1 MFVEQRLFS
10 KRFYWQFD
18 CKLDTPVKKLLPK
31 VQIELKKVMK
41 NSTKRLTFFP
51 QILHLIYCKLVEKAR
66 EKRYLSKIF
75 ANVKKYTLK
84 LITLTRL
91 LWIESAKI
99 FFSLCQSLREGT
111 FSLSKTLNLE
121 KLSFCE
127 KIRSSL
133 PKKSSSTEFDGSKI
147 TVVAGNFFRLNP
159 RLNALQKASAQKLHF
174 LPKDW

>member
-1 MFVEQRLFS
+1 MFVEQRRFS
-10 KRFYWQFD
+10 KRFYVQFD
-18 CKLDTPVKKLLPK
+18 CRLDTPVKILLPK
-31 VQIELKKVMK
+31 VQIELKKIMK

-51 QILHLIYCKLVEKAR
+51 QILHLIYCKLVENAR

-75 ANVKKYTLK
+75 AKVKKYTLK

-91 LWIESAKI
+91 LWIESAKS
-99 FFSLCQSLREGT
+99 FFSLCQSLREGF

-121 KLSFCE
+121 KLSSCE

-133 PKKSSSTEFDGSKI
+133 PKKSSSTEFDGSII

-159 RLNALQKASAQKLHF
+159 RLNALQKASAHKLHF